1 VGLRNLPPGV
11 VAQFTFRI
19 FLQKVFARMNRFHR
33 CSLVAVCF
41 VSLSAHL
48 TLAQD
53 SPAPAA
59 QAARPP
65 RGPRP
70 NPTNI
75 KALPKSITGDEVIKL
90 MRQYEGDL
98 GVDCE
103 YCHARNPETK
113 RNDFPSDANP
123 VKDKARMMIRMTDD
137 LNTKYLAQLSD
148 RKSTDPVTCGT
159 CHRGMSH
166 PEVFVPKPREHGNPP
181 PGATPQ
187 PSTPPQ

>member
-1 VGLRNLPPGV
+1 M
-11 VAQFTFRI
+11 AT
-19 FLQKVFARMNRFHR
+19 MNRFRFHR
-33 CSLVAVCF
+33 RSLAVVCA

-48 TLAQD
+48 TLAQE
-53 SPAPAA
+53 SPAPAT

-75 KALPKSITGDEVIKL
+75 KVLPKNITGDAVIKV
-90 MRQYEGDL
+90 MHQYEGDL
-98 GVDCE
+98 GVDCGF
-103 YCHARNPETK
+103 CHARNPETK

-123 VKDKARMMIRMTDD
+123 VKDTARMMIRMTDD
-137 LNTKYLAQLSD
+137 LNTKYLTQLED
-148 RKSTDPVTCGT
+148 RRTADPITCGT

-166 PEVFVPKPREHGNPP
+166 PEPFVPKAREQGNPP
-181 PGATPQ
+181 PAAAP